1 MKKPLTA
8 IVLLVVAACTALAQ
22 SSKAPDELLKGFLA
36 AVRANSYEGMV
47 APLVAEG
54 GEIAAELEKPEQKAA
69 NMLSLEKLNRALAP
83 RLAKGYAAISM
94 GMLRYRGY
102 RSLLCAKLDD
112 LLHAVVQHDRGMN
125 RVTDADSARRV
136 EQVSRAVGI
145 GERHRE
151 HDGAQRRRTG
161 RRRRAPV
168 ESPEARVPI
177 EDLLEDLRTAARL
190 DLARADRSRSR
201 IAGARSG

>member
-102 RSLLCAKLDD
+102 QIYLWKLEYKDGGDDD
-112 LLHAVVQHDRGMN
+112 LAYGIVTMGGRFRNFGVRPPGFVQ
-125 RVTDADSARRV
+125 
-136 EQVSRAVGI
+136 
-145 GERHRE
+145 
-151 HDGAQRRRTG
+151 GAY
-161 RRRRAPV
+161 
-168 ESPEARVPI
+168 
-177 EDLLEDLRTAARL
+177 
-190 DLARADRSRSR
+190 
-201 IAGARSG
+201 